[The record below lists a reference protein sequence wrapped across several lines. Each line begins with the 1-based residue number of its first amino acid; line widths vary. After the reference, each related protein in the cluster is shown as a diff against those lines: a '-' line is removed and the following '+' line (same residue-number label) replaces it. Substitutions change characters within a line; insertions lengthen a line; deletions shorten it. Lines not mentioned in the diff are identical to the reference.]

1 MRVIYLSVPVH
12 PEYDSEGM
20 RWSPHLAVYY
30 LGTIMRQQG
39 IEVTIVDPDY
49 IRKSNFFEGSLQERE
64 VIKILIEGKGYDAVI
79 FSATTLTWGIAKR
92 FINTVKEMFPSINV
106 IVGGVHARYLSD
118 YIIQSTM
125 VDIVIPGEG
134 EKTLIKVIQNLH
146 DKNLLKT
153 IQGIKF
159 KLDGEIIDTG
169 DAEKLTIE
177 EMKEFP
183 LPDYDFLPKA
193 VYNTFGVETSRGCKF
208 SCIFCSVCHRHSWRG
223 FDADTATKRVLEHYD
238 NVKNLSL
245 SGEPNIYFVD
255 DCFTADVNRAVNIL
269 NQIHQAN
276 PYIKVTFEA
285 RVTDIIK
292 PGVVEQI
299 PIDMVNMIQIGV
311 ECGYNEGLKKIRKGI
326 TVEQLE
332 ECVEKLSDY
341 DLQYTVSL
349 SFIIGFPWETVE
361 DIKKTVQTMSYLCG
375 TYGVMANLNWL
386 WLMPSDLWWIHKD
399 YGIEVN
405 EDVFDD
411 PAWYAD
417 KDVFFKTHPLISVDD
432 VNEITELVMK
442 QQANGARF
450 AYSAPVLR

>member
-92 FINTVKEMFPSINV
+92 FINAVKEMFPSINV

-183 LPDYDFLPKA
+183 LPDYDLSE
-193 VYNTFGVETSRGCKF
+193 ET
-208 SCIFCSVCHRHSWRG
+208 RG
-223 FDADTATKRVLEHYD
+223 FAKDIVDSSQNLLE
-238 NVKNLSL
+238 
-245 SGEPNIYFVD
+245 I
-255 DCFTADVNRAVNIL
+255 VNGIL
-269 NQIHQAN
+269 DISK
-276 PYIKVTFEA
+276 IEA
-285 RVTDIIK
+285 HKMEII
-292 PGVVEQI
+292 P
-299 PIDMVNMIQIGV
+299 
-311 ECGYNEGLKKIRKGI
+311 
-326 TVEQLE
+326 
-332 ECVEKLSDY
+332 
-341 DLQYTVSL
+341 
-349 SFIIGFPWETVE
+349 
-361 DIKKTVQTMSYLCG
+361 
-375 TYGVMANLNWL
+375 
-386 WLMPSDLWWIHKD
+386 
-399 YGIEVN
+399 
-405 EDVFDD
+405 
-411 PAWYAD
+411 
-417 KDVFFKTHPLISVDD
+417 
-432 VNEITELVMK
+432 
-442 QQANGARF
+442 
-450 AYSAPVLR
+450 

>member
-193 VYNTFGVETSRGCKF
+193 VYNTF
-208 SCIFCSVCHRHSWRG
+208 
-223 FDADTATKRVLEHYD
+223 
-238 NVKNLSL
+238 
-245 SGEPNIYFVD
+245 
-255 DCFTADVNRAVNIL
+255 
-269 NQIHQAN
+269 
-276 PYIKVTFEA
+276 
-285 RVTDIIK
+285 
-292 PGVVEQI
+292 
-299 PIDMVNMIQIGV
+299 
-311 ECGYNEGLKKIRKGI
+311 
-326 TVEQLE
+326 
-332 ECVEKLSDY
+332 
-341 DLQYTVSL
+341 
-349 SFIIGFPWETVE
+349 
-361 DIKKTVQTMSYLCG
+361 
-375 TYGVMANLNWL
+375 
-386 WLMPSDLWWIHKD
+386 
-399 YGIEVN
+399 
-405 EDVFDD
+405 
-411 PAWYAD
+411 
-417 KDVFFKTHPLISVDD
+417 
-432 VNEITELVMK
+432 
-442 QQANGARF
+442 
-450 AYSAPVLR
+450 